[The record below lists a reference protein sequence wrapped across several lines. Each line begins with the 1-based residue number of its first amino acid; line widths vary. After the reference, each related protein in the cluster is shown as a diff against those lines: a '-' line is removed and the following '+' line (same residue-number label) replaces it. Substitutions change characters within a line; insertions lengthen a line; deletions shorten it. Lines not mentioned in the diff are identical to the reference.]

1 MAGVAGRA
9 LGFGAGAGAGAGA
22 VVVVLAAIGEPT
34 EASEL
39 GFAT

>member
-1 MAGVAGRA
+1 MAGVAAGA
-9 LGFGAGAGAGAGA
+9 LGFGAGAVVVV

-34 EASEL
+34 DASEL

>member
-1 MAGVAGRA
+1 MAGVALGA
-9 LGFGAGAGAGAGA
+9 LGFGAGGGC

-39 GFAT
+39 GFTT

>member
-1 MAGVAGRA
+1 MAGVAEGG
-9 LGFGAGAGAGAGA
+9 LGFGAGAGAGF

-34 EASEL
+34 DASEL

>member
-9 LGFGAGAGAGAGA
+9 LGFGAGAGAGA